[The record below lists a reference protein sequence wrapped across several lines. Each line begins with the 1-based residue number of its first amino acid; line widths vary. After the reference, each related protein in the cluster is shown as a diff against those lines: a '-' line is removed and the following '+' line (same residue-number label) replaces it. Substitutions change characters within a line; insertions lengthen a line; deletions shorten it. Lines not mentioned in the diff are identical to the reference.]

1 MTRCSY
7 SENSERNSVN
17 YEGQPDLVLSG
28 RSLVAHRYR
37 TYLLGQVVSEAR
49 DKGNEVLKQLES
61 ADTWLR
67 KELTLVLEAIKL
79 GGCD

>member
-1 MTRCSY
+1 
-7 SENSERNSVN
+7 
-17 YEGQPDLVLSG
+17 
-28 RSLVAHRYR
+28 VAHRYR